1 MLAAASSDW
10 LHRPT
15 AVSHDRSVTDR
26 RPLRP
31 RPIEHAVA
39 TDHLEPEP
47 LRQPEPCEMRRG
59 MLVEVLGDGFAGA
72 ITAAT
77 ATTVT
82 LTDRRG
88 RARTF
93 GLDKAFVVDE
103 AVVHLVVPTRAR
115 PDPSGPSVTASGS
128 IAVADRRARVALPSR
143 IWVEGRH
150 DAELVE
156 KVWGDDLRV
165 EGVVVEPL
173 HGADDL
179 RERVAAF
186 APTNQRRL
194 GVLLDHVVT
203 GSKESRIAD
212 TVDSPHVLVTGHPFV
227 DVWTAVK
234 PSVIGLE
241 AWPTVPR
248 DEDFKTGLARR
259 LGHDHPA
266 EAWGRILSSV
276 TRWTDLDRRLV
287 GAVERLIDFVTVPTT

>member
-1 MLAAASSDW
+1 M
-10 LHRPT
+10 
-15 AVSHDRSVTDR
+15 
-26 RPLRP
+26 
-31 RPIEHAVA
+31 A
-39 TDHLEPEP
+39 TDHLRPAP
-47 LRQPEPCEMRRG
+47 LREPGTREMRRG
-59 MLVEVLGDGFAGA
+59 LLVEVLGDGFAGS

-103 AVVHLVVPTRAR
+103 EVVHLVVPTR
-115 PDPSGPSVTASGS
+115 PSTPTAPAVTASGS
-128 IAVADRRARVALPSR
+128 TAVADRRARVALPSR

-186 APTNQRRL
+186 APAPQRRL

-212 TVDSPHVLVTGHPFV
+212 TIDSPHVLVTGHPFV

-234 PSVIGLE
+234 PAVMGLE

-248 DEDFKTGLARR
+248 GEDFKAGLARR

-266 EAWGRILSSV
+266 DLWALILSRV

-287 GAVERLIDFVTVPTT
+287 GAVEALIDFTTSPADGSR